1 MATIVSWFHGS
12 SQKPLS
18 RIRRRK
24 LRARRELRNAEPR
37 ARDKL
42 LKKIGSSQALPNRNQ
57 DKETIDMM
65 ILLN

>member
-1 MATIVSWFHGS
+1 MATTVSWFHGS
-12 SQKPLS
+12 SQKLLS
-18 RIRRRK
+18 RIRRR

-42 LKKIGSSQALPNRNQ
+42 LKKIGSSRALPIRDQ
-57 DKETIDMM
+57 DKETIDKM

>member
-1 MATIVSWFHGS
+1 MATTVSWFHGS

-18 RIRRRK
+18 RMRRRK

-42 LKKIGSSQALPNRNQ
+42 LKKMGSSRALPIRNQ
-57 DKETIDMM
+57 DKKTIDKMM
-65 ILLN
+65 ILY